1 MPHWTLITGASE
13 GLGVEF
19 ARLAA
24 KDGHNLI
31 LTARSKDKL
40 ETLAEELRGE
50 KVQVEVIPADLSNL
64 TEAERLWADASQGRD
79 IDVLVNN
86 AGLGYHGAFYSD
98 QGWDRMY
105 SSIQVNVLSLTRLMH
120 LAIPHMKSQP
130 KARILNV
137 ASIAAFSPGPH
148 MAVYN
153 ATKAYVVSLSEAVA
167 TELAG
172 SNMTVSVLCPGVTAT
187 NFLEDADMNSVLLAN
202 ITKPMS
208 AAKVAEDGWIQ
219 ARKGRR
225 SFVPG
230 MMNKIM
236 AFSTRLSPTKLNAA
250 IAAKMMAKR

>member
-1 MPHWTLITGASE
+1 MPQWTLITGASE

-40 ETLAEELRGE
+40 DALAAQLRSDI
-50 KVQVEVIPADLSNL
+50 VQVEVIPADLSNMA
-64 TEAERLWADASQGRD
+64 EAERLWAEACQGRE
-79 IDVLVNN
+79 INVLVNN
-86 AGLGYHGAFYSD
+86 AGLGYHGAFDSE
-98 QGWDRMY
+98 QGLERML
-105 SSIQVNVLSLTRLMH
+105 SSIQVNVVSLTRLMQ

-130 KARILNV
+130 KGRILNV
-137 ASIAAFSPGPH
+137 ASIAAFSPGPN

-172 SNMTVSVLCPGVTAT
+172 SSITVSVLCPGVTAT
-187 NFLEDADMNSVLLAN
+187 NFLDDADMNDVWLAN

-208 AAKVAEDGWIQ
+208 AAKVAEAGWIQ

-225 SFVPG
+225 SHVPG
-230 MMNKIM
+230 VMNKIM
-236 AFSTRLSPTKLNAA
+236 AFSTRLSPTRLNAA